1 MSSDDEDLEA
11 IRKKRMAELQSQQ
24 AQAEQQ
30 EAIKEQV
37 GQQKQAVMR
46 QILTPEARDRLAR
59 IKIAKPEFVEEI
71 EQQLIMLAQSGQLS
85 GQVTDQ
91 MLVQILERIMPEKR
105 EINIKRI

>member
-11 IRKKRMAELQSQQ
+11 IRKKRLAQLQSQQ

-30 EAIKEQV
+30 EAMKEQAD
-37 GQQKQAVMR
+37 QQKQAVMR

>member
-11 IRKKRMAELQSQQ
+11 IRKKRLAQLQSQQ

-30 EAIKEQV
+30 EEMKEQAD
-37 GQQKQAVMR
+37 QQKQAVMR

>member
-1 MSSDDEDLEA
+1 MNSDDEDLEA
-11 IRKKRMAELQSQQ
+11 IRKKRMAELQNQQ
-24 AQAEQQ
+24 VQAEQQ
-30 EAIKEQV
+30 EAMKEQV
-37 GQQKQAVMR
+37 DQQKQAVMR

>member
-11 IRKKRMAELQSQQ
+11 IRKKRLAQLQSQQ

-30 EAIKEQV
+30 VAMKEQAD
-37 GQQKQAVMR
+37 QQKQAVMR

-91 MLVQILERIMPEKR
+91 MLVQILEIIMPEKR

>member
-1 MSSDDEDLEA
+1 MRSDDEDQEA
-11 IRKKRMAELQSQQ
+11 IRKKRLAQLQSQQ

-30 EAIKEQV
+30 EAMKEQAD
-37 GQQKQAVMR
+37 QQKQAVMR

>member
-1 MSSDDEDLEA
+1 MSSDDEDLEV
-11 IRKKRMAELQSQQ
+11 IRKKRLAQLQSQQ

-30 EAIKEQV
+30 EAMKEQAD
-37 GQQKQAVMR
+37 QQKQAVMR